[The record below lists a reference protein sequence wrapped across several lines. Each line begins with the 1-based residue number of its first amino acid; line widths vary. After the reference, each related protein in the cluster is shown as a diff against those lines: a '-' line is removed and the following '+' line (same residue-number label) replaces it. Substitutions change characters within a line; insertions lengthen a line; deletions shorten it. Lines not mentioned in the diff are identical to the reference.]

1 MSTIMLITLV
11 IVFAVIIAALAVRSG
26 GPRVTTITRT
36 RKRQSK
42 GDER

>member
-1 MSTIMLITLV
+1 MSTTTI
-11 IVFAVIIAALAVRSG
+11 VIILIAIIAILAIRSG

-36 RKRQSK
+36 RKHESE

>member
-1 MSTIMLITLV
+1 MSTTTI
-11 IVFAVIIAALAVRSG
+11 VIILIAIAIIAILAIRSG

-36 RKRQSK
+36 RKHESE